1 MSSENI
7 FDTYHPY
14 QLRQIFLEKNWPLE
28 FKSAIHQ
35 EIAYELFSSWLE
47 NVDDETY
54 NEKVRLI
61 VENLTYGFEDEDGN
75 EMLEFN
81 TLES

>member
-7 FDTYHPY
+7 FDTYNPY

-35 EIAYELFSSWLE
+35 EIAYNLLDSWLE
-47 NVDDETY
+47 SVDTETY
-54 NEKVRLI
+54 NETVRLI
-61 VENLTYGFEDEDGN
+61 VENLTYGYEDEDGN

-81 TLES
+81 L